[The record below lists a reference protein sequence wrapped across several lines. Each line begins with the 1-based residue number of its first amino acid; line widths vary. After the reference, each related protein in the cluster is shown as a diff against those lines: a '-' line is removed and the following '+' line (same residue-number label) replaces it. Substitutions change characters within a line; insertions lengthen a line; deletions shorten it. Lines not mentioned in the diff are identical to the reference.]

1 MLLRAGGAID
11 KLSSKLINDWINAA
25 TSNTDTSTKHKI
37 KQQIIQLLQ
46 PMEQYNCI
54 ELVKDNN
61 YNAIM
66 NLILLG
72 KKEQLNE
79 ICPVSGTTPLITS
92 IIYENHIIIN
102 LLAEA
107 NHIDSIINLDQDNE
121 TVVNMI
127 SIRTNLVDI
136 NGRGPRGLSACHY
149 ASQKGNVEII
159 GTLLRV
165 GADRNILSNDKNYT
179 AFDIA
184 SLNNCHDAMN
194 VLKYNPVSDSICIL
208 AKHGDWNG
216 IRSLLLQGVS
226 INSRQR
232 HIKENGS
239 RAVYEL
245 FSPLIAAVA
254 YSQKDLVKNL
264 LAVDGIDVNIQNQ
277 LGQTGIIIITI
288 IVT

>member
-1 MLLRAGGAID
+1 MLLRAGATD

-25 TSNTDTSTKHKI
+25 TSNTDISTKHKI
-37 KQQIIQLLQ
+37 KQQIIQLFQ

-79 ICPVSGTTPLITS
+79 TCPVSGTTPLITS

-121 TVVNMI
+121 TVVNMV

-149 ASQKGNVEII
+149 AAQKGNVEII

-232 HIKENGS
+232 HVKENGS
-239 RAVYEL
+239 KLYEL
-245 FSPLIAAVA
+245 YSPLIAAVA

-277 LGQTGIIIITI
+277 LGQTGIIIII
-288 IVT
+288 IVVT